1 MGSRPLGKGWRTLSN
16 KLIMKGKIDKFLGY
30 FISKKLSVFIV
41 ASFFVGFGM
50 IESTEWVNV
59 AVLYIGGQSVVDAV
73 AKLRK

>member
-1 MGSRPLGKGWRTLSN
+1 MEKGRRTFSN
-16 KLIMKGKIDKFLGY
+16 RLIMKGKIDKFLGY

-50 IESTEWVNV
+50 IESTEWVDV
-59 AVLYIGGQSVVDAV
+59 AVLYIGGQAVVDAV

>member
-1 MGSRPLGKGWRTLSN
+1 
-16 KLIMKGKIDKFLGY
+16 MKGKIDNFLGY

-50 IESTEWVNV
+50 IQPTEWVDV
-59 AVLYIGGQSVVDAV
+59 AVLYIGGQAVVDAV

>member
-1 MGSRPLGKGWRTLSN
+1 LEERRSAFSN
-16 KLIMKGKIDKFLGY
+16 RLIMKGKIDKFLGY

-50 IESTEWVNV
+50 IASTEWVDV
-59 AVLYIGGQSVVDAV
+59 AVLYIGGQAVVDAV

>member
-1 MGSRPLGKGWRTLSN
+1 
-16 KLIMKGKIDKFLGY
+16 MKGKIDKFLGY

-50 IESTEWVNV
+50 IESTEWVDV
-59 AVLYIGGQSVVDAV
+59 AVLYIGGQAVVDAV

>member
-1 MGSRPLGKGWRTLSN
+1 
-16 KLIMKGKIDKFLGY
+16 MKAKVDKFLGY
-30 FISKKLSVFIV
+30 FVSKKLSVFIV

-59 AVLYIGGQSVVDAV
+59 SLIYIGGQSVIDAV

>member
-1 MGSRPLGKGWRTLSN
+1 MEERWRTFSN
-16 KLIMKGKIDKFLGY
+16 RLIMKGKIDKFLGY

-50 IESTEWVNV
+50 IASSDWVDV
-59 AVLYIGGQSVVDAV
+59 AMIYIGGQAVVDAV

>member
-1 MGSRPLGKGWRTLSN
+1 
-16 KLIMKGKIDKFLGY
+16 MKAKVDKFLGY

-59 AVLYIGGQSVVDAV
+59 SLIYIGGQSVIDAV
-73 AKLRK
+73 AKLRKWE

>member
-1 MGSRPLGKGWRTLSN
+1 MKAKVDKFLGYFVSK
-16 KLIMKGKIDKFLGY
+16 KGKIDKFLGY
-30 FISKKLSVFIV
+30 FVSKKLSVFIV

-59 AVLYIGGQSVVDAV
+59 SLIYIGGQSVIDAV

>member
-1 MGSRPLGKGWRTLSN
+1 
-16 KLIMKGKIDKFLGY
+16 MKGKIDKFLGY
-30 FISKKLSVFIV
+30 FVSKKLSVFIV

-59 AVLYIGGQSVVDAV
+59 SLIYIGGQSVIDAV

>member
-1 MGSRPLGKGWRTLSN
+1 
-16 KLIMKGKIDKFLGY
+16 MKGKIDKFLGY

-50 IESTEWVNV
+50 IESIEWVNV
-59 AVLYIGGQSVVDAV
+59 SLIYIGGQSVIDAV

>member
-1 MGSRPLGKGWRTLSN
+1 
-16 KLIMKGKIDKFLGY
+16 MKGKIDKFLGY

-59 AVLYIGGQSVVDAV
+59 ALVYIGGQAVVDAV

>member
-1 MGSRPLGKGWRTLSN
+1 
-16 KLIMKGKIDKFLGY
+16 MKGKLDKFLGY
-30 FISKKLSVFIV
+30 FVSKKLSVFIV

-59 AVLYIGGQSVVDAV
+59 SLIYIGGQSVIDAV

>member
-1 MGSRPLGKGWRTLSN
+1 LGKGWRTFSN
-16 KLIMKGKIDKFLGY
+16 RLIMKGKIDKFLGY

-50 IESTEWVNV
+50 IASNDWVDV
-59 AVLYIGGQSVVDAV
+59 AMIYIGGQAVVDAV

>member
-1 MGSRPLGKGWRTLSN
+1 
-16 KLIMKGKIDKFLGY
+16 MKGKIDRFLGY

-59 AVLYIGGQSVVDAV
+59 AVLYIGGQAVVDAV

>member
-1 MGSRPLGKGWRTLSN
+1 
-16 KLIMKGKIDKFLGY
+16 MKGKIDNFLGY

-50 IESTEWVNV
+50 IQSTEWVNV
-59 AVLYIGGQSVVDAV
+59 AVLYIGGQAVVDAV

>member
-1 MGSRPLGKGWRTLSN
+1 LEERWRTFSN
-16 KLIMKGKIDKFLGY
+16 RLIMKGKIDNFLGY

-50 IESTEWVNV
+50 IASTEWVNV
-59 AVLYIGGQSVVDAV
+59 AVLYIGGQAVVDAV